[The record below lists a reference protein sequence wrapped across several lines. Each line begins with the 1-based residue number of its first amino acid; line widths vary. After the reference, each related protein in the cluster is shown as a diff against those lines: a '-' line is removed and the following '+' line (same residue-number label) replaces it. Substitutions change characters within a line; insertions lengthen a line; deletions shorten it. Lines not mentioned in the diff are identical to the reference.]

1 MGNITPTKRFLSFLY
16 NVIAMIIQNSLLM
29 GFGAII
35 LFYTDQEPLFKFII
49 FIIIY
54 FIIQSDMI
62 GIYRKHYK
70 ED

>member
-29 GFGAII
+29 VFGAII
-35 LFYTDQEPLFKFII
+35 LFYTDQEAWFKFII

-62 GIYRKHYK
+62 DIYRKHYK